1 MGKSDLSI
9 LPRMDA
15 LLASPA
21 LADSGLPRSAQKA
34 GANRVLDQLRQALRA
49 GETQVPELHILA
61 QRARQAAEE
70 LARPGL
76 RRVVNATGVA
86 LHTNLGRAP
95 LSPRAVTA
103 VVQAAEGYSN
113 LEYDLSAGRRGSR
126 TGRVEELL
134 RELTGAEGAFAVN
147 NNAAAVLLMLSALTP
162 GIGVAIS
169 RGELVEIGGSFRV
182 PDVMARSG
190 ARLVEVGATNKTRLS
205 DYERVLE
212 SGEAQALLKVH
223 PSNFKVVGFTQSVAV
238 EELAALA
245 DRYQVPLLCDL
256 GSGAL
261 GPGLWPQD
269 YPTVEQW
276 AAAADVVCFS
286 GDKLLGGPQAGILVG
301 RGEAIRRLKSDPLAR
316 ALRLDKLSLAALEAT
331 LLDWRDGVSVPARP
345 PSAPARRWRPPERRG
360 AAPCRGRSC
369 PPGRWP
375 WTRRRNWRPSSGDGP
390 PPFWGGSIEENCC
403 WTCVP
408 CCRGR
413 RTSSGML
420 WRRGKENGHDPGYRR
435 PCRPRQDRSG
445 EGPHR
450 SGHRPAGG
458 GAPQGPHHRVG
469 LCPPDPA
476 GRDDGEHC
484 GRARP

>member
-1 MGKSDLSI
+1 MGKSDLSV

-21 LADSGLPRSAQKA
+21 LVDSGLPRSAQKA
-34 GANRVLDQLRQALRA
+34 GANRVLDQLRQAIRA

-95 LSPRAVTA
+95 LSRRAAEA
-103 VVQAAEGYSN
+103 VAQAAEGYSN
-113 LEYDLSAGRRGSR
+113 LEYDLSAGKRGSR

-134 RELTGAEGAFAVN
+134 QELTGAEGAFAVN

-162 GIGVAIS
+162 GMGVAIS

-205 DYERVLE
+205 DYEAVLK

-223 PSNFKVVGFTQSVAV
+223 PSNFKVVGFTQEAAV

-245 DRYQVPLLCDL
+245 ARYQVPLLCDL

-261 GPGLWPQD
+261 GPGPWPQD
-269 YPTVEQW
+269 YPTVEKW

-301 RGEAIRRLKSDPLAR
+301 KEEAVRRLKTDPLAR

-331 LLDWRDGVSVPARP
+331 LLDWRDGVSVP
-345 PSAPARRWRPPERRG
+345 
-360 AAPCRGRSC
+360 
-369 PPGRWP
+369 
-375 WTRRRNWRPSSGDGP
+375 TRA
-390 PPFWGGSIEENCC
+390 
-403 WTCVP
+403 
-408 CCRGR
+408 
-413 RTSSGML
+413 ML
-420 WRRGKENGHDPGYRR
+420 ET
-435 PCRPRQDRSG
+435 RPRDLRQKAERLAALLTPFCPCEAVETAG
-445 EGPHR
+445 E
-450 SGHRPAGG
+450 AGG
-458 GAPQGPHHRVG
+458 GTLPGEKLPSWAAA
-469 LCPPDPA
+469 LDPA
-476 GRDDGEHC
+476 AELEAFFRGWSTPILGRIHKGRLLLDVRTLLPGEENIIRDAL
-484 GRARP
+484 GAWKGERP

>member
-1 MGKSDLSI
+1 MGKSDLSA

-21 LADSGLPRSAQKA
+21 LVDSGLPRSAQKA
-34 GANRVLDQLRQALRA
+34 GANRVLDQLRRAIWA

-95 LSPRAVTA
+95 LSRRAAEA
-103 VVQAAEGYSN
+103 VAQAAEGYSN
-113 LEYDLSAGRRGSR
+113 LEYDLTAGKRGSR

-134 RELTGAEGAFAVN
+134 KELTGAEEAFAVN

-162 GIGVAIS
+162 GMGVAIS

-190 ARLVEVGATNKTRLS
+190 AKLVEVGATNKTRLS
-205 DYERVLE
+205 DYQRVLE

-223 PSNFKVVGFTQSVAV
+223 PSNFKVVGFTQSVGV

-245 DRYQVPLLCDL
+245 ERYQVPLLCDL

-261 GPGLWPQD
+261 GPGPWPQD
-269 YPTVEQW
+269 YPTVEKW

-301 RGEAIRRLKSDPLAR
+301 K
-316 ALRLDKLSLAALEAT
+316 
-331 LLDWRDGVSVPARP
+331 
-345 PSAPARRWRPPERRG
+345 
-360 AAPCRGRSC
+360 
-369 PPGRWP
+369 
-375 WTRRRNWRPSSGDGP
+375 
-390 PPFWGGSIEENCC
+390 EEI
-403 WTCVP
+403 
-408 CCRGR
+408 
-413 RTSSGML
+413 
-420 WRRGKENGHDPGYRR
+420 
-435 PCRPRQDRSG
+435 
-445 EGPHR
+445 
-450 SGHRPAGG
+450 
-458 GAPQGPHHRVG
+458 
-469 LCPPDPA
+469 
-476 GRDDGEHC
+476 
-484 GRARP
+484 GRAHV

>member
-1 MGKSDLSI
+1 MGKSDLSV
-9 LPRMDA
+9 LPRMDT

-95 LSPRAVTA
+95 LSRRAAEA
-103 VVQAAEGYSN
+103 VAQAAEGYSN
-113 LEYDLSAGRRGSR
+113 LEYDLAAGKRGSR

-134 RELTGAEGAFAVN
+134 QELTGAEGAFAVN

-162 GIGVAIS
+162 GMGVAIS

-190 ARLVEVGATNKTRLS
+190 AKLVEVGATNKTRLS
-205 DYERVLE
+205 DYQRVLE

-223 PSNFKVVGFTQSVAV
+223 PSNFKVVGFTQSVEV

-245 DRYQVPLLCDL
+245 ARYQVPLLCDL

-261 GPGLWPQD
+261 GPGPWPQD
-269 YPTVEQW
+269 YPTVEKW

-301 RGEAIRRLKSDPLAR
+301 KEEAVRRLKTDPLAR

-331 LLDWRDGVSVPARP
+331 LLDWRDGVSVP
-345 PSAPARRWRPPERRG
+345 
-360 AAPCRGRSC
+360 
-369 PPGRWP
+369 
-375 WTRRRNWRPSSGDGP
+375 TRA
-390 PPFWGGSIEENCC
+390 
-403 WTCVP
+403 
-408 CCRGR
+408 
-413 RTSSGML
+413 ML
-420 WRRGKENGHDPGYRR
+420 ET
-435 PCRPRQDRSG
+435 RPRDLRQKAERLAALLTPFCPCEAVETAG
-445 EGPHR
+445 E
-450 SGHRPAGG
+450 AGG
-458 GAPQGPHHRVG
+458 GTLPGEKLPSWAAA
-469 LCPPDPA
+469 LDPA
-476 GRDDGEHC
+476 EELEVFLRGWSTPILGRIHKGKLLLDVRTLLPGEEDIIRDALAVWK
-484 GRARP
+484 GERP

>member
-1 MGKSDLSI
+1 MGTSDLSG

-34 GANRVLDQLRQALRA
+34 GANQVLDQLRRALRA
-49 GETQVPELHILA
+49 GETMVPPLTVL
-61 QRARQAAEE
+61 ARQARRAAEE
-70 LARPGL
+70 LARAGL

-95 LSPRAVTA
+95 LSPRAVRA

-162 GIGVAIS
+162 GMGVAIS

-205 DYERVLE
+205 DYEAVLE

-223 PSNFKVVGFTQSVAV
+223 PSNFKVVGFTQSVEV
-238 EELAALA
+238 EELSALA
-245 DRYQVPLLCDL
+245 GRYQVPLLCDL

-261 GPGLWPQD
+261 GPGPWPQD
-269 YPTVEQW
+269 YPTVARW

-301 RGEAIRRLKSDPLAR
+301 RGEAIRRLKTDPLAR

-331 LLDWRDGVSVPARP
+331 LLDWRDGVSVPARAMLEAKP
-345 PSAPARRWRPPERRG
+345 QDLRQRAEEL
-360 AAPCRGRSC
+360 AALLSPFCPCEAVE
-369 PPGRWP
+369 
-375 WTRRRNWRPSSGDGP
+375 TA
-390 PPFWGGSIEENCC
+390 
-403 WTCVP
+403 
-408 CCRGR
+408 
-413 RTSSGML
+413 
-420 WRRGKENGHDPGYRR
+420 
-435 PCRPRQDRSG
+435 G
-445 EGPHR
+445 E
-450 SGHRPAGG
+450 AGG
-458 GAPQGPHHRVG
+458 GTLPGEELPSWAVALDLAEELEAFLRRWTTPI
-469 LCPPDPA
+469 L
-476 GRDDGEHC
+476 GRIHKGKLLLDVRTLLPGEADIIRDALAAWK
-484 GRARP
+484 GEQP

>member
-1 MGKSDLSI
+1 MGKSDLSV
-9 LPRMDA
+9 LPRMDT

-21 LADSGLPRSAQKA
+21 LAGSGLPRSAQKA
-34 GANRVLDQLRQALRA
+34 GANRVLDQLRRAIRA

-95 LSPRAVTA
+95 LSRRAAEA

-113 LEYDLSAGRRGSR
+113 LEYDLSAGRRGNR

-134 RELTGAEGAFAVN
+134 KELTGAEGAFAVN

-162 GIGVAIS
+162 GMGVAIS

-190 ARLVEVGATNKTRLS
+190 AKLVEVGATNKTRLS
-205 DYERVLE
+205 DYEAVLE

-223 PSNFKVVGFTQSVAV
+223 PSNFKVVGFTQSVEV

-245 DRYQVPLLCDL
+245 GRYQVPLLCDL

-261 GPGLWPQD
+261 GPGPWPQD

-301 RGEAIRRLKSDPLAR
+301 RVEAIRRLKSDPLAR

-331 LLDWRDGVSVPARP
+331 LLDWRDGVSVPALAMLEAQPEELRHKAEELAALL
-345 PSAPARRWRPPERRG
+345 APFC
-360 AAPCRGRSC
+360 PCEAVE
-369 PPGRWP
+369 
-375 WTRRRNWRPSSGDGP
+375 TA
-390 PPFWGGSIEENCC
+390 
-403 WTCVP
+403 
-408 CCRGR
+408 
-413 RTSSGML
+413 
-420 WRRGKENGHDPGYRR
+420 
-435 PCRPRQDRSG
+435 G
-445 EGPHR
+445 E
-450 SGHRPAGG
+450 AGG
-458 GAPQGPHHRVG
+458 GTLPGEELPSWAVALAPAEELEIFLRGWSTPILGRIHRGKLLLDVRTLLPG
-469 LCPPDPA
+469 EEDII
-476 GRDDGEHC
+476 RDALAAWKGE
-484 GRARP
+484 RP

>member
-1 MGKSDLSI
+1 MGTSDLSG

-15 LLASPA
+15 LLASPV

-34 GANRVLDQLRQALRA
+34 GANQVLDQLRHALRT
-49 GETQVPELHILA
+49 GETRVPPLTVL
-61 QRARQAAEE
+61 ARQARRAAEE

-95 LSPRAVTA
+95 LSPRAVAA

-113 LEYDLSAGRRGSR
+113 LEYDLSEGGRGSR

-134 RELTGAEGAFAVN
+134 KELTGAEGAFVVN

-162 GIGVAIS
+162 GMGVAIS

-205 DYERVLE
+205 DYETVLE
-212 SGEAQALLKVH
+212 SGQAQALLKVH
-223 PSNFKVVGFTQSVAV
+223 PSNFKVVGFTQSVEV

-245 DRYQVPLLCDL
+245 GRYQVPLLCDL

-261 GPGLWPQD
+261 GPGPWPQD
-269 YPTVEQW
+269 YPTVARW
-276 AAAADVVCFS
+276 GAAADVVCFS

-301 RGEAIRRLKSDPLAR
+301 RGEAIRRLKTDPLAR

-331 LLDWRDGVSVPARP
+331 LLDWRDGVAVPARAMLEARP
-345 PSAPARRWRPPERRG
+345 QALRQRAEKLAALLAPFC
-360 AAPCRGRSC
+360 PCKAVE
-369 PPGRWP
+369 
-375 WTRRRNWRPSSGDGP
+375 TA
-390 PPFWGGSIEENCC
+390 
-403 WTCVP
+403 
-408 CCRGR
+408 
-413 RTSSGML
+413 
-420 WRRGKENGHDPGYRR
+420 
-435 PCRPRQDRSG
+435 G
-445 EGPHR
+445 E
-450 SGHRPAGG
+450 AGG
-458 GAPQGPHHRVG
+458 GTLPGEELSSWAVALGPAEELEVYLRG
-469 LCPPDPA
+469 WTTPIL
-476 GRDDGEHC
+476 GRIHKGKLLLDVRTLLPGEENIIRDALAARKGEH
-484 GRARP
+484 P

>member
-1 MGKSDLSI
+1 MAENPLAG

-61 QRARQAAEE
+61 QQARQAAEE

-76 RRVVNATGVA
+76 RRVVNATGIA

-95 LSPRAVTA
+95 LSRR
-103 VVQAAEGYSN
+103 AAEAVADAAAGYSN
-113 LEYDLSAGRRGSR
+113 LEYDLAAGKRGSR

-134 RELTGAEGAFAVN
+134 QELTGAEGAFAVN

-162 GIGVAIS
+162 GMGVAIS

-205 DYERVLE
+205 DYEAVLKN
-212 SGEAQALLKVH
+212 GEAQALLKVH

-245 DRYQVPLLCDL
+245 ERYQVPLLCDL

-261 GPGLWPQD
+261 GPGPWPQD

-276 AAAADVVCFS
+276 AAYADVVCFS

-301 RGEAIRRLKSDPLAR
+301 RGEAIRRLKADPLAR

-331 LLDWRDGVSVPARP
+331 LLDWRDGVAVPARAMLEAEP
-345 PSAPARRWRPPERRG
+345 RDLRHRAEELAALLAPFC
-360 AAPCRGRSC
+360 PCEAVE
-369 PPGRWP
+369 
-375 WTRRRNWRPSSGDGP
+375 TA
-390 PPFWGGSIEENCC
+390 
-403 WTCVP
+403 
-408 CCRGR
+408 
-413 RTSSGML
+413 
-420 WRRGKENGHDPGYRR
+420 
-435 PCRPRQDRSG
+435 G
-445 EGPHR
+445 E
-450 SGHRPAGG
+450 AGG
-458 GAPQGPHHRVG
+458 GTLPGEELPSWAVA
-469 LCPPDPA
+469 LDPA
-476 GRDDGEHC
+476 EELEIFLRGWPTPILGRIHRGKLLLDVRTLLPGEENIIRDALAAWK
-484 GRARP
+484 GERP

>member
-1 MGKSDLSI
+1 MGKSDLSV
-9 LPRMDA
+9 LPRMDT

-34 GANRVLDQLRQALRA
+34 GANRVLDQLRHALQA
-49 GETQVPELHILA
+49 GETMVPPLTVL
-61 QRARQAAEE
+61 ARQARRAAEE

-95 LSPRAVTA
+95 LSPRAVRA

-162 GIGVAIS
+162 GMGVAIS

-190 ARLVEVGATNKTRLS
+190 AKLVEVGATNKTRLS

-223 PSNFKVVGFTQSVAV
+223 PSNFKVVGFTQSVEV

-245 DRYQVPLLCDL
+245 GRYQVPLLCDR
-256 GSGAL
+256 GR
-261 GPGLWPQD
+261 GPRAPAPCPQPTPPVARWP
-269 YPTVEQW
+269 
-276 AAAADVVCFS
+276 AAADVVCFS

-301 RGEAIRRLKSDPLAR
+301 RGEAVRRLKTDPLAR

-331 LLDWRDGVSVPARP
+331 LLDWRDGVPVPARAMLEAKP
-345 PSAPARRWRPPERRG
+345 QDLRQRAEEL
-360 AAPCRGRSC
+360 AALLSPFCPCEAVE
-369 PPGRWP
+369 
-375 WTRRRNWRPSSGDGP
+375 TA
-390 PPFWGGSIEENCC
+390 
-403 WTCVP
+403 
-408 CCRGR
+408 
-413 RTSSGML
+413 
-420 WRRGKENGHDPGYRR
+420 
-435 PCRPRQDRSG
+435 G
-445 EGPHR
+445 E
-450 SGHRPAGG
+450 AGG
-458 GAPQGPHHRVG
+458 GTLPGEELPSWAVA
-469 LCPPDPA
+469 LDPA
-476 GRDDGEHC
+476 EELEAYLRGWTTPILGRIHKGKLLLDVRTLLPGEADIIRDALAAWK
-484 GRARP
+484 GEQS

>member
-1 MGKSDLSI
+1 MAENPLAR

-34 GANRVLDQLRQALRA
+34 GANRVLERLRQALRA
-49 GETQVPELHILA
+49 GETQLPQLHVLA
-61 QRARQAAEE
+61 QQARQAAEE

-95 LSPRAVTA
+95 LSRR
-103 VVQAAEGYSN
+103 AAEGYSN
-113 LEYDLSAGRRGSR
+113 LEYDLSAGKRGSR

-134 RELTGAEGAFAVN
+134 QELTGAEGAFAVN

-162 GIGVAIS
+162 GMGVAIS

-190 ARLVEVGATNKTRLS
+190 AKLVEVGATNKTRLS
-205 DYERVLE
+205 DYEAVLK

-245 DRYQVPLLCDL
+245 AQYQVPLLCDL

-261 GPGLWPQD
+261 GPGPWPQD

-301 RGEAIRRLKSDPLAR
+301 KDEAIRRLKADPLAR

-331 LLDWRDGVSVPARP
+331 LLDWRDGVAVPTRAMLEARP
-345 PSAPARRWRPPERRG
+345 EDLRHRAEEL
-360 AAPCRGRSC
+360 AALLSPLCPCEAVE
-369 PPGRWP
+369 
-375 WTRRRNWRPSSGDGP
+375 TA
-390 PPFWGGSIEENCC
+390 
-403 WTCVP
+403 
-408 CCRGR
+408 
-413 RTSSGML
+413 
-420 WRRGKENGHDPGYRR
+420 
-435 PCRPRQDRSG
+435 G
-445 EGPHR
+445 E
-450 SGHRPAGG
+450 AGG
-458 GAPQGPHHRVG
+458 GTLPGEG
-469 LCPPDPA
+469 LPSWAVALDPA
-476 GRDDGEHC
+476 EELEAFLRGWSTPILGRIHRGKLLLDVRTLLPGEEDIIRSALAAWK
-484 GRARP
+484 GERP

>member
-1 MGKSDLSI
+1 MGTSDLSG

-34 GANRVLDQLRQALRA
+34 GANQVLDQLRRALRA
-49 GETQVPELHILA
+49 GETMVPPLTVL
-61 QRARQAAEE
+61 ARQARRAAEE

-95 LSPRAVTA
+95 LSPRAVRA

-162 GIGVAIS
+162 GMGVAIS

-190 ARLVEVGATNKTRLS
+190 ARLVEVGATYKTRLS
-205 DYERVLE
+205 DYEAVLE

-223 PSNFKVVGFTQSVAV
+223 PSNFKVVGFTQSVEV

-245 DRYQVPLLCDL
+245 GRYQVPLLCDL

-261 GPGLWPQD
+261 SAGPFPGEPA
-269 YPTVEQW
+269 VEE
-276 AAAADVVCFS
+276 AAAWADVACFS

-301 RGEAIRRLKSDPLAR
+301 RGEAVRRLKTDPLAR

-331 LLDWRDGVSVPARP
+331 LLDWRDGVPVPARAMLEAKP
-345 PSAPARRWRPPERRG
+345 QDLRQRAEEL
-360 AAPCRGRSC
+360 AALLSPFCPCEVVE
-369 PPGRWP
+369 
-375 WTRRRNWRPSSGDGP
+375 TA
-390 PPFWGGSIEENCC
+390 
-403 WTCVP
+403 
-408 CCRGR
+408 
-413 RTSSGML
+413 
-420 WRRGKENGHDPGYRR
+420 
-435 PCRPRQDRSG
+435 G
-445 EGPHR
+445 E
-450 SGHRPAGG
+450 AGG
-458 GAPQGPHHRVG
+458 GTLPGEELPSWAVA
-469 LCPPDPA
+469 LDPA
-476 GRDDGEHC
+476 EELEAYLRGWTTPILGRIHKGKLLLDVRTLLPGETDIIRDALAAWK
-484 GRARP
+484 GEQP

>member
-1 MGKSDLSI
+1 MGKSDLSV

-34 GANRVLDQLRQALRA
+34 GANRVLDQLRRAIRA

-61 QRARQAAEE
+61 QQAGQAAEE

-95 LSPRAVTA
+95 LSRRAAEA
-103 VVQAAEGYSN
+103 VAQAAEGYSN
-113 LEYDLSAGRRGSR
+113 LEYDLSAGKRGSR

-134 RELTGAEGAFAVN
+134 KELTGAEEAFAVN

-205 DYERVLE
+205 DYEAVLK

-223 PSNFKVVGFTQSVAV
+223 PSNFRVVGFTQSVEV

-245 DRYQVPLLCDL
+245 TRYQVPLLCDL

-261 GPGLWPQD
+261 GPGPWPQD
-269 YPTVEQW
+269 YPTVEKW
-276 AAAADVVCFS
+276 AAVADVVCFS

-301 RGEAIRRLKSDPLAR
+301 RGETIRWLKTAPLAR
-316 ALRLDKLSLAALEAT
+316 ALRLDKMSLAALEAT
-331 LLDWRDGVSVPARP
+331 LLDWRDGVSVPARAMLEAKP
-345 PSAPARRWRPPERRG
+345 QDLRQRAEEL
-360 AAPCRGRSC
+360 AALLSPFCPCEAVE
-369 PPGRWP
+369 
-375 WTRRRNWRPSSGDGP
+375 TA
-390 PPFWGGSIEENCC
+390 
-403 WTCVP
+403 
-408 CCRGR
+408 
-413 RTSSGML
+413 
-420 WRRGKENGHDPGYRR
+420 
-435 PCRPRQDRSG
+435 G
-445 EGPHR
+445 E
-450 SGHRPAGG
+450 AGG
-458 GAPQGPHHRVG
+458 GTLPGEELPSWAVALDLAEELEAFLRRWTTPI
-469 LCPPDPA
+469 L
-476 GRDDGEHC
+476 GRIHKGKLLLDVRTLLPGEADIIRDALAAWK
-484 GRARP
+484 GEQP

>member
-1 MGKSDLSI
+1 MGTSDLSG

-34 GANRVLDQLRQALRA
+34 GANQVLDQLRRALRA
-49 GETQVPELHILA
+49 GETMVPPLTVL
-61 QRARQAAEE
+61 ARQARRAAEE

-95 LSPRAVTA
+95 LSPRAVRA

-162 GIGVAIS
+162 GMGVAIS

-205 DYERVLE
+205 DYEAVLE

-223 PSNFKVVGFTQSVAV
+223 PSNFKVVGFTQSVEV
-238 EELAALA
+238 EELSALA
-245 DRYQVPLLCDL
+245 GRYQVPLLCDL

-261 GPGLWPQD
+261 GPGPWPQD
-269 YPTVEQW
+269 YPTVARW

-301 RGEAIRRLKSDPLAR
+301 RGEAIRRLKTDPLAR

-331 LLDWRDGVSVPARP
+331 LLDWRDGVSVPARAMLEAKP
-345 PSAPARRWRPPERRG
+345 QDLRQRAEEL
-360 AAPCRGRSC
+360 AALLSPFCPCEAVE
-369 PPGRWP
+369 
-375 WTRRRNWRPSSGDGP
+375 TA
-390 PPFWGGSIEENCC
+390 
-403 WTCVP
+403 
-408 CCRGR
+408 
-413 RTSSGML
+413 
-420 WRRGKENGHDPGYRR
+420 
-435 PCRPRQDRSG
+435 G
-445 EGPHR
+445 E
-450 SGHRPAGG
+450 AGG
-458 GAPQGPHHRVG
+458 GTLPGEELPSWAVALDLAEELEAFLRRWTTPI
-469 LCPPDPA
+469 L
-476 GRDDGEHC
+476 GRIHKGKLLLDVRTLLPGEADIIRDALAAWK
-484 GRARP
+484 GEQP

>member
-1 MGKSDLSI
+1 MGKSDLSV
-9 LPRMDA
+9 LPRMDT

-34 GANRVLDQLRQALRA
+34 GANRVLDQLRRAIRA

-95 LSPRAVTA
+95 LSRRAAEA
-103 VVQAAEGYSN
+103 VAQAAEGYSN
-113 LEYDLSAGRRGSR
+113 LEYDLSAGKRGSR

-134 RELTGAEGAFAVN
+134 QELTGAEGAFAVN
-147 NNAAAVLLMLSALTP
+147 NNAAAVLLVLSALTP
-162 GIGVAIS
+162 GMGVAIS

-190 ARLVEVGATNKTRLS
+190 AKLVEVGATNKTRLS
-205 DYERVLE
+205 DYQRVLE

-223 PSNFKVVGFTQSVAV
+223 PSNFKVVGFTQSVEV

-245 DRYQVPLLCDL
+245 ARYQVPLLCDL

-261 GPGLWPQD
+261 GPGPWPQD
-269 YPTVEQW
+269 YPTVEKW

-301 RGEAIRRLKSDPLAR
+301 KEEAVRRLKTDPLAR

-331 LLDWRDGVSVPARP
+331 LLDWRDGVSVP
-345 PSAPARRWRPPERRG
+345 
-360 AAPCRGRSC
+360 
-369 PPGRWP
+369 
-375 WTRRRNWRPSSGDGP
+375 TRA
-390 PPFWGGSIEENCC
+390 
-403 WTCVP
+403 
-408 CCRGR
+408 
-413 RTSSGML
+413 ML
-420 WRRGKENGHDPGYRR
+420 ET
-435 PCRPRQDRSG
+435 RPRDLRQKAERLAALLTPFCPCEAVETAG
-445 EGPHR
+445 E
-450 SGHRPAGG
+450 AGG
-458 GAPQGPHHRVG
+458 GTLPGEKLPSWAAA
-469 LCPPDPA
+469 LDPA
-476 GRDDGEHC
+476 EELEVFLRGWSTPILGRIHKGKLLLDVRTLLPGEEDIIRDAL
-484 GRARP
+484 GAWKGERP